1 MIDTRNRIEMAP
13 ILGPCTAALLVLSLM
28 LPTLLPAQTDALRGA
43 PSWTIYS
50 HDCPGPSRTDA
61 LHRDA
66 DGTLWVGCG
75 TNQLGYGLYRSL
87 DGGASWT
94 EVTVNPPN
102 LLFQFR
108 VNDINRGHDGA
119 LYAAGTNQN
128 SFDMVL
134 RIETTTSLPYAAEA
148 SLIGTNQVGRVFPVG
163 TYDELSDGRALA
175 TSKTGTPQLYR
186 PTSTTGPS
194 AGLWTV
200 PPSPLFQIL
209 DMTVRNDAFVGV
221 GSTIAQTPRV
231 FLPPQ
236 SPGAL
241 PYEFE
246 IVELSTTWTG
256 EMWAVAANQQRVVA
270 AGINQIANIGT
281 IFVSQGNPYNSA
293 NYLVHELPDIVG
305 AGGVGTWARGACME
319 DDFIVVV
326 GERQPLGSNTG
337 LAVASNDGGQTFFN
351 ITPSPSSESLSRC
364 EIAPNGLVIVAGA
377 GGFIGLWDGFLPPDE
392 IFSSRFE

>member
-1 MIDTRNRIEMAP
+1 MTCIKRPTSAK
-13 ILGPCTAALLVLSLM
+13 LGVALLL
-28 LPTLLPAQTDALRGA
+28 TFLLATQVQADTLRGS

-50 HDCPGPSRTDA
+50 HTCPGPSRTDA

-75 TNQLGYGLYRSL
+75 TNALGYGLFASVN
-87 DGGASWT
+87 GGENWF
-94 EVTVNPPN
+94 EVTVNPAN

-119 LYAAGTNQN
+119 LYVAGTNQN

-134 RIETTTSLPYAAEA
+134 RLDTSTSPPFSATA

-186 PTSTTGPS
+186 PNASTGAS

-209 DMTVRNDAFVGV
+209 DMTVRNDQFVGV
-221 GSTIAQTPRV
+221 GSTIAERPRV
-231 FLPPQ
+231 FLPPLT
-236 SPGAL
+236 PGAL
-241 PYEFE
+241 PYQFV
-246 IVELSTTWTG
+246 IVELTSAWTG
-256 EMWAVAANQQRVVA
+256 EMYAVAANQQRIVA
-270 AGINQIANIGT
+270 AGINQNDNIGT
-281 IFVSQGNPYNSA
+281 IFVSQGNPYNSG

-305 AGGVGTWARGACME
+305 AGGVGTWARGACMK

-326 GERQPLGSNTG
+326 GERQPLGSNSG
-337 LAVASNDGGQTFFN
+337 LAVASSDGGQTFFN
-351 ITPSPSSESLSRC
+351 ITPSPSSESISRC
-364 EIAPNGLVIVAGA
+364 EIAPNGLVIIAGA
-377 GGFIGLWDGFLPPDE
+377 GGLIGLWDGFLPPDE
-392 IFSSRFE
+392 VFSSRFEP

>member
-1 MIDTRNRIEMAP
+1 MTETNKRSAQA
-13 ILGPCTAALLVLSLM
+13 GPAAYLTAALI
-28 LPTLLPAQTDALRGA
+28 TLALTTTAPAETLRGG

-50 HDCPGPSRTDA
+50 HNCPGPSRTDA

-75 TNQLGYGLYRSL
+75 TNALGYGLFSSQN
-87 DGGASWT
+87 GGETWF
-94 EVTVNPPN
+94 EVTVDPAN

-134 RIETTTSLPYAAEA
+134 RIDTSTSLPYAAEA

-163 TYDELSDGRALA
+163 TYDELSDGRAMA

-186 PTSTTGPS
+186 PNSATGPE

-209 DMTVRNDAFVGV
+209 DMTVRNDQFVGV
-221 GSTIAQTPRV
+221 GSTIAAPPRV

-236 SPGAL
+236 TPGAL
-241 PYEFE
+241 PYQFE
-246 IVELSTTWTG
+246 IVELTNAWTG

-270 AGINQIANIGT
+270 AGINQNANIGT
-281 IFVSQGNPYNSA
+281 IFVSQGSPYNSA

-305 AGGVGTWARGACME
+305 AGGVGTWARGACMQG
-319 DDFIVVV
+319 DFIVVV

-337 LAVASNDGGQTFFN
+337 LAVASDDGGQTFFN

-377 GGFIGLWDGFLPPDE
+377 GGLIGLWDGFLPPDE

>member
-1 MIDTRNRIEMAP
+1 MEMPSMIKTNESIR
-13 ILGPCTAALLVLSLM
+13 LGRGAARYAGALLVLVLC
-28 LPTLLPAQTDALRGA
+28 LQAHAERGGPT
-43 PSWTIYS
+43 WTIYS

-75 TNQLGYGLYRSL
+75 TNQLGYGLFRSS
-87 DGGASWT
+87 DGGANWT
-94 EVTVNPPN
+94 EVTVSPPD

-128 SFDMVL
+128 SFNMVL
-134 RIETTTSLPYAAEA
+134 RIDTGSSLPYAAEA

-163 TYDELSDGRALA
+163 TYDELADGRALA
-175 TSKTGTPQLYR
+175 TSETGTPQLYR
-186 PTSTTGPS
+186 PNATTGPS
-194 AGLWTV
+194 AGLWTI

-209 DMTVRNDAFVGV
+209 DMTVRNDEFVGV
-221 GSTIAQTPRV
+221 GSTIAERPRV
-231 FLPPQ
+231 FLPPLG
-236 SPGAL
+236 PGAL
-241 PYEFE
+241 PYEFV
-246 IVELSTTWTG
+246 IVELSTSWTG

-270 AGINQIANIGT
+270 AGINQNANIGT
-281 IFVSQGNPYNSA
+281 IFVSQGSPYNSA
-293 NYLVHELPDIVG
+293 NYLVHEFPDIVG
-305 AGGVGTWARGACME
+305 AGGVGTWARGACMQ

-337 LAVASNDGGQTFFN
+337 LAVASDDGGQTFFN

-377 GGFIGLWDGFLPPDE
+377 SGFIGLWDGFLPSDE
-392 IFSSRFE
+392 IFSSRFEQ